1 MSRYFKRIVPQIT
14 CSEMNEKNLK
24 KKNYKL
30 NIGGTD
36 ERDMEEAIQ
45 NSLKEGGGGQG
56 GFNEGFSE

>member
-1 MSRYFKRIVPQIT
+1 
-14 CSEMNEKNLK
+14 MNEKNLK